1 MDEPSFPYR
10 PRMTKLHI
18 VTTTLVLLFADSFST
33 CHAEV
38 STVER
43 VSIPEVA
50 RIKAILKQPESE
62 LDFAKIKLSIDKMID
77 PTIDV
82 DAGLEKIDSIAIQ
95 IRGMLRNNPSS
106 SKKLLALKRYLY
118 EKGPWNGYEVFHYD
132 FDDPR
137 GTKISNKLLPNY
149 LISKK
154 GNCVSMPLL
163 VIVLGQRLGL
173 DVTAST
179 APEHVFVKYT
189 DSDTGVTYNLE
200 ATSGASPTR
209 DVWFRQQI
217 PMTDEAIA
225 NGIYLQK
232 LTKHETA
239 AVMAT
244 TLAENFS
251 ARQEPEK
258 MIAIADAVLPFY
270 PKNVSLILAKG
281 SAYSRLI
288 RKHFISK
295 YPIPKDIPAEKQPYF
310 RHLSEQSE
318 FWYAKAEAL
327 GWRQPDML
335 QESRYRQTLNRAKS
349 IQ

>member
-1 MDEPSFPYR
+1 
-10 PRMTKLHI
+10 MTKLHT
-18 VTTTLVLLFADSFST
+18 VAAVLVLLFAGSFSA
-33 CHAEV
+33 CRAEV
-38 STVER
+38 PATER

-50 RIKAILKQPESE
+50 IIKAILRQPENDM
-62 LDFAKIKLSIDKMID
+62 DFGKIKLTIDKMIN
-77 PTIDV
+77 PTINV
-82 DAGLEKIDSIAIQ
+82 DTGLKQIDGIVIQ
-95 IRGMLRNNPSS
+95 IRGMLRSNPSS
-106 SKKLLALKRYLY
+106 NDKLLALKRYLY
-118 EKGPWNGYEVFHYD
+118 EKGPWNGYEVFRYD

-149 LISKK
+149 LSSKK

-163 VIVLGQRLGL
+163 FIVLGQRLGL

-189 DSDTGVTYNLE
+189 DSDTGVTYSLE
-200 ATSGASPTR
+200 ATSGASPAR
-209 DVWFRQQI
+209 DVWLRQQN
-217 PMTDEAIA
+217 PMTDKAVA

-232 LTKHETA
+232 LTKRETI

-244 TLAENFS
+244 TLSENFS

-258 MIAIADAVLPFY
+258 MIAIADAILPYY
-270 PKNVSLILAKG
+270 PKSVSLILAKG
-281 SAYSRLI
+281 SAYSKLI
-288 RKHFISK
+288 KKHFISK
-295 YPIPKDIPAEKQPYF
+295 YPMPKDIPAEKQPYF

-327 GWRQPDML
+327 GWRQPDMI
-335 QESRYRQTLNRAKS
+335 QESRYLQAVSRAKS